1 MSKLKREPFIYYDD
15 ALEGFAEAR
24 KTMNEIIEKK
34 PETFKE
40 EFDYVKYLGASEDPV
55 AMDLLAYY
63 YKTGISGL
71 LKENYK
77 MYIFWELLSASR
89 GNEFAIEKLQFLI
102 GYAVDKIMACED
114 YQKIVYK
121 NDIDDSNGLYVIGK
135 ALCKIIVK
143 QIECFPVDLAQKE
156 DEYLPYK
163 QEYFINLRT
172 NIDEAIPE
180 TIKFLKS

>member
-1 MSKLKREPFIYYDD
+1 MSELKREPFVYYND
-15 ALEGFAEAR
+15 ALDGFAEAR
-24 KTMNEIIEKK
+24 KAMNEIIEKK
-34 PETFKE
+34 PETFND
-40 EFDYVKYLGASEDPV
+40 EFDYVKFMAASEDPV

-77 MYIFWELLSASR
+77 MYINWELLAAAR

-102 GYAVDKIMACED
+102 GYAIDKIMACED

-121 NDIDDSNGLYVIGK
+121 NDIDDSNGLYVLGK
-135 ALCKIIVK
+135 ALCKNIVK
-143 QIECFPVDLAQKE
+143 QIECYPVDLVDKE

-163 QEYFINLRT
+163 QEYFVNLRKT
-172 NIDEAIPE
+172 IDDAIPG
-180 TIKFLKS
+180 TIAFLKS